1 MNIEPST
8 VGLYSRIRD
17 AMESIALL
25 VGREAEALDPDQVNS
40 FTANILVR
48 KDEGRIFL
56 LGAGRSGLVASAF
69 AMRLMHLGL
78 TVHVIG
84 EVVTPAVKANDLV
97 IVVSGTGE
105 TRQVNEVVS
114 IAKHEGTKIA
124 AVTSNKD
131 SSLGKLADAV
141 IVISGRTESDDTSFV
156 ERQVTGTSISLTP
169 LGTLFEINVMVFLD
183 SVIAGLMEALGKEEK
198 DLERQHF
205 RQRRRQ
211 ATADK

>member
-1 MNIEPST
+1 MNTEPSSAE
-8 VGLYSRIRD
+8 LYSRIRD

-25 VGREAEALDPDQVNS
+25 VGKEADALDPDQVNS
-40 FTANILVR
+40 FTANILAH

-84 EVVTPAVKANDLV
+84 EIVTPAVRANDLV

-105 TRQVNEVVS
+105 TRQVNEVAN

-141 IVISGRTESDDTSFV
+141 IVISGRTETDDTSFV
-156 ERQVTGTSISLTP
+156 ERQVTGTSISLAP

-183 SVIAGLMEALGKEEK
+183 SVIAGLMEALGKEEQ

-205 RQRRRQ
+205 RQRRRK

>member
-1 MNIEPST
+1 
-8 VGLYSRIRD
+8 
-17 AMESIALL
+17 MESIALL
-25 VGREAEALDPDQVNS
+25 IRREADALDPDQVNS
-40 FTANILVR
+40 FTANILAH

-84 EVVTPAVKANDLV
+84 EVVTPAVRANDLV

-105 TRQVNEVVS
+105 TRQVNEVVN

-131 SSLGKLADAV
+131 SSLGTLADVV
-141 IVISGRTESDDTSFV
+141 IVISGRTETDDTSFV
-156 ERQVTGTSISLTP
+156 ERQVTGTSISFTP

-183 SVIAGLMEALGKEEK
+183 SVIAGLMEALGKKEK
-198 DLERQHF
+198 DLERRHF
-205 RQRRRQ
+205 PQRRRQ

>member
-8 VGLYSRIRD
+8 VELYGRIKD

-25 VGREAEALDPDQVNS
+25 VRREAGTLDPDQVNS
-40 FTANILVR
+40 FTADILTR
-48 KDEGRIFL
+48 HKDGGHIFL

-84 EVVTPAVKANDLV
+84 EVVTPAVRANDLV

-105 TRQVNEVVS
+105 TRQVNEVAN

-124 AVTSNKD
+124 AVTSNED
-131 SSLGKLADAV
+131 SSLGKLADV
-141 IVISGRTESDDTSFV
+141 VVVISGRTETDDTSFV

-198 DLERQHF
+198 DLERRHF
-205 RQRRRQ
+205 PQRRRR
-211 ATADK
+211 

>member
-84 EVVTPAVKANDLV
+84 EVVTPAVRANDLV

-105 TRQVNEVVS
+105 TRQVNEVVG

>member
-25 VGREAEALDPDQVNS
+25 VGREAEALDPDQVNF

-84 EVVTPAVKANDLV
+84 EVVTPAVRANDLV

-105 TRQVNEVVS
+105 TRQVNEVVG